1 MYCRTQNSF
10 QLLYRIQSLLRP
22 IVRCRL
28 VNLCTIGT
36 KFTAQM
42 KAHGIC
48 ANPATDSKNHLFEQ
62 SLGTALQKKKPPNE
76 RSQGSDESYIS
87 CMILLFLL
95 FSGTSPVNRMTV
107 VTNELER
114 PVGTLPATMP
124 KVHRP
129 RLNLAFAPM
138 TSVSDLLAQAQRTQV
153 SEGKKG
159 NDKIT
164 LPHKKA
170 RLPLRNLVNTSQI
183 VTKIQLLKRRGWP
196 KLKRL
201 SQAVHRNSRRILLL
215 RAHLSA
221 LQSQLEERTSA
232 RSASMKTA
240 VCKQELTKAQLAPG
254 RMYLLGYFLIQHF
267 LKKYNEG
274 RVDENLVNMPDL
286 AALLIDQFHCLRE

>member
-1 MYCRTQNSF
+1 
-10 QLLYRIQSLLRP
+10 
-22 IVRCRL
+22 
-28 VNLCTIGT
+28 
-36 KFTAQM
+36 M
-42 KAHGIC
+42 KSHGIC
-48 ANPATDSKNHLFEQ
+48 ANPVKDSKNHLFEQ
-62 SLGTALQKKKPPNE
+62 SLGTALQKRKPSNE
-76 RSQGSDESYIS
+76 RTQGSDESYIS

-95 FSGTSPVNRMTV
+95 FSGTSPVNRITA
-107 VTNELER
+107 VTNEKER
-114 PVGTLPATMP
+114 PVRTLTATMP

-129 RLNLAFAPM
+129 SLNLAFTPM

-153 SEGKKG
+153 SQGKKG

-170 RLPLRNLVNTSQI
+170 RLPLRNLVNTSHI

-215 RAHLSA
+215 HAHLSA

>member
-1 MYCRTQNSF
+1 MQTGQFMHNRSQIHGAKET
-10 QLLYRIQSLLRP
+10 
-22 IVRCRL
+22 
-28 VNLCTIGT
+28 
-36 KFTAQM
+36 
-42 KAHGIC
+42 HGIC
-48 ANPATDSKNHLFEQ
+48 ANPATDPKDHLFEQ
-62 SLGTALQKKKPPNE
+62 SLGTALQEKKPPND
-76 RSQGSDESYIS
+76 RNQGSDESYIS
-87 CMILLFLL
+87 YMILLFLL
-95 FSGTSPVNRMTV
+95 FSSTSPVNRITA

-114 PVGTLPATMP
+114 PVGTLLATMP
-124 KVHRP
+124 RVHRP
-129 RLNLAFAPM
+129 RLNLAFASI
-138 TSVSDLLAQAQRTQV
+138 TSVSGLLAQAQRTQV
-153 SEGKKG
+153 SQGNKG

-164 LPHKKA
+164 LPLKKT
-170 RLPLRNLVNTSQI
+170 RLPLVNLVDTSQI
-183 VTKIQLLKRRGWP
+183 MTKIQLLKRRIWP

-221 LQSQLEERTSA
+221 LKSQLEERTSA